1 MFIKKNESIDFSAS
15 KAFQMKELKETEIN
29 LINGGVKSGCVF
41 DPKARDRRKRRGR
54 DFWF

>member
-15 KAFQMKELKETEIN
+15 KAFQMRELKETEIN
-29 LINGGVKSGCVF
+29 LINGGVKSGCICIF

-54 DFWF
+54 DF